1 MIELKTRAE
10 QFLKSIQAEGERQCA
25 AIRAK
30 TDAEVTESLSA
41 TRKEEQARADRTIA
55 FETARAKTQANRT
68 LSAARSEAR
77 TALATRRTQLADS
90 VFADAQASLADFT
103 KTEAYA
109 AWLQNSAAGL
119 AARLGQGTVLYARAQ
134 DCSLLTSLP
143 AGCTLQPDAA
153 NTLGGLRAENPARR
167 LAADDT
173 LAARLEAQRG
183 WFLENAGLEIAL

>member
-10 QFLKSIQAEGERQCA
+10 QFLRSIQAEGERQCA

-41 TRKEEQARADRTIA
+41 ARREEQARADRTIA

-77 TALATRRTQLADS
+77 TALAERRARLADDI
-90 VFADAQASLADFT
+90 FAEAAARLADFA
-103 KTEAYA
+103 KGESYA
-109 AWLQNSAAGL
+109 AWLQASAADL
-119 AARLGQGTVLYARAQ
+119 AARLGEGTVLYARPA
-134 DCSLLTSLP
+134 DCPLLKPMP

-173 LAARLEAQRG
+173 LSTRLAAQRS

>member
-10 QFLKSIQAEGERQCA
+10 QFLRSIQAEGERQCA

-41 TRKEEQARADRTIA
+41 ARREEQARADRTIA

-77 TALATRRTQLADS
+77 TALAERRARLADDI
-90 VFADAQASLADFT
+90 FAEAAARLADFA
-103 KTEAYA
+103 KGESYA
-109 AWLQNSAAGL
+109 AWLHASAADL
-119 AARLGQGTVLYARAQ
+119 AARLGEGTVLYARPA
-134 DCSLLTSLP
+134 DCPLLK
-143 AGCTLQPDAA
+143 TLPDAA

-173 LAARLEAQRG
+173 LSTRLAAQRS